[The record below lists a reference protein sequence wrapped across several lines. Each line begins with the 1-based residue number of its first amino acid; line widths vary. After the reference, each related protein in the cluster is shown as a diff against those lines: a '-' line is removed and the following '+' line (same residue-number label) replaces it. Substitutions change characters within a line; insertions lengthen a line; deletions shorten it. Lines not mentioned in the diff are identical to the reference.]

1 MAVEVQAMKPTP
13 EDYVALLRQIRGL
26 VEVQHATTM
35 RNWQESRLQPGAGKL
50 LAELSYRGEARISDL
65 AEQRFVDASV
75 VSRQAAQLEKLGLIE
90 RRRAPG
96 DGRVALLRVTP
107 EGERMLEAWRKNQVD
122 TLAKALHTWD
132 ADQVA
137 AATQHL
143 ADINADLRAGL
154 RD

>member
-1 MAVEVQAMKPTP
+1 MEPTA
-13 EDYVALLRQIRGL
+13 EHYVALLRQIRSL

-50 LAELSYRGEARISDL
+50 LAELSYRGEARVSDL

-90 RRRAPG
+90 RRRAPE
-96 DGRVALLRVTP
+96 DGRVALLRITP
-107 EGERMLEAWRKNQVD
+107 EGERMLDDWRQRQVEL
-122 TLAKALHTWD
+122 LAKALQGWD
-132 ADQVA
+132 AEKIK
-137 AATQHL
+137 AATTHL
-143 ADINADLRAGL
+143 TEINADLRASI